1 MDKNITE
8 FIAPIALSGFARVFP
23 FIFKFNS
30 AKKTVNSTAKGYL
43 KF

>member
-23 FIFKFNS
+23 FIFKFTS
-30 AKKTVNSTAKGYL
+30 ATKTVNRTAKGYL